1 MANYI
6 PLAVSFLVTL
16 LNGTNTTVPIPLWKT
31 ICSSVSLNIGGAT
44 GSLDPLQLGN
54 VASVSG
60 GVNCHNDCCFFTFW
74 EGASGYAGLATLS
87 GLKTAVADLELSY
100 VDYLCTS
107 PTVGTIV
114 VTIPVSGN
122 LTGTCNFGFQVG
134 PYVPWVP
141 CIRDDQTVNISTS
154 VTVDAVLSIPFT
166 VVNVLGVPSAQ
177 LDLTTSTLKLEN
189 CRNLSLVSNL
199 ESVVRDALDGLTL
212 GILAINSVW
221 DATFQPLFDDLT
233 NTIDNALNNNVLTIV
248 PKNVIAN
255 AIPAQFA
262 TITLPFTGNICYSP
276 PSVSMSSLSAAA
288 SISSSEA
295 AYMTQILRNHGL
307 NESQVAYAL
316 QQYKMRRVKAAL
328 DNQRKIQ
335 LAQYMKQRKASKKQ
349 ASLMRVATSCHHHKK

>member
-16 LNGTNTTVPIPLWKT
+16 FNGTNPKIPINLWEW
-31 ICSSVSLNIGGAT
+31 ICSNVSLNIGGAT
-44 GSLDPLQLGN
+44 GTLDPLQLGN

-87 GLKTAVADLELSY
+87 GLKTAVADQAGTT
-100 VDYLCTS
+100 VQYLCTS
-107 PTVGTIV
+107 STVGTLV
-114 VTIPVSGN
+114 LTMPVSGN
-122 LTGTCNFGFQVG
+122 LMGTCNFGFQVG
-134 PYVPWVP
+134 PYIPWVP
-141 CIRDDQTVNISTS
+141 CIRDDQTVNIATS

-189 CRNLSLVSNL
+189 CRNLSLVSSL

-212 GILAINSVW
+212 GIAAISSIW
-221 DATFQPLFDDLT
+221 DATLQPLFDELT

-262 TITLPFTGNICYSP
+262 TFTLPFTGNLCPS

-295 AYMTQILRNHGL
+295 AHMTQILRNHGM

-335 LAQYMKQRKASKKQ
+335 LAQYMKQRKAAKKQ
-349 ASLMRVATSCHHHKK
+349 ATLMRVATSCHHHKK

>member
-1 MANYI
+1 MSNYI
-6 PLAVSFLVTL
+6 PNLISFIVSLI
-16 LNGTNTTVPIPLWKT
+16 NGTNTTVPIPLWKT

-74 EGASGYAGLATLS
+74 EGASGYAGLTTLS
-87 GLKTAVADLELSY
+87 GLQTAVADQSGTT
-100 VDYLCTS
+100 VQYLCTS
-107 PTVGTIV
+107 STVGTLVI
-114 VTIPVSGN
+114 TIPVSGN

-134 PYVPWVP
+134 PYIPWVP
-141 CIRDDQTVNISTS
+141 CIRDDQTVNVSTS
-154 VTVDAVLSIPFT
+154 VTVDAVLSIPYT
-166 VVNVLGVPSAQ
+166 VVSVLGVPSAQ
-177 LDLTTSTLKLEN
+177 LDLKTCTLKLEN

-199 ESVVRDALDGLTL
+199 ESVVRGVLDGLTL
-212 GILAINSVW
+212 GILAFNSLW
-221 DATFQPLFDDLT
+221 DATFQPLFDELT

-248 PKNVIAN
+248 PTNVIAN
-255 AIPAQFA
+255 AIPAQLSA
-262 TITLPFTGNICYSP
+262 ITLPFTGNLCPS

-288 SISSSEA
+288 SISSQEA
-295 AYMTQILRNHGL
+295 TYMTQLLRNHGL

-335 LAQYMKQRKASKKQ
+335 LAQYMKQRKAAKKQ
-349 ASLMRVATSCHHHKK
+349 SMRVATSCHYHK